1 MIGVVS
7 DHFSFGIYDCGTAPK
22 IQTTLIAGSI
32 RVHYKSSKGLAYPLL
47 IYSAQLTD
55 SIGGFLCNPLPGEPE
70 TKILTP
76 APSSQRRVG

>member
-1 MIGVVS
+1 
-7 DHFSFGIYDCGTAPK
+7 
-22 IQTTLIAGSI
+22 
-32 RVHYKSSKGLAYPLL
+32 VHYKSSKGLAYPLL